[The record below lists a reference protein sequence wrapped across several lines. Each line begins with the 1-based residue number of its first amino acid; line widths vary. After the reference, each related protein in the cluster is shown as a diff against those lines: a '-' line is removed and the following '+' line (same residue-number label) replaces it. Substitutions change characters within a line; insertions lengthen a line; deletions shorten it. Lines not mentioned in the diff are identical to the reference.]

1 MVLGDDFH
9 SEVVFEHLDVG
20 IVSDRLDESSL
31 DFEACVVGMVEDSEF
46 GMSSFPMKVEVAV
59 FVLVEIDTPVD
70 EFPDLFRRIAYHLLH
85 RIAVGDVVA
94 CNHGVLN
101 VFLKIIDEEVGD
113 RSDASLRLGSVG
125 LIDGG
130 FTDDGDFTFFCPCH
144 LEGITHS
151 GHT

>member
-1 MVLGDDFH
+1 
-9 SEVVFEHLDVG
+9 
-20 IVSDRLDESSL
+20 
-31 DFEACVVGMVEDSEF
+31 
-46 GMSSFPMKVEVAV
+46 MKVEVAV